1 MSRISTVRTHTSSN
15 GQCCIH
21 THAYVRCVC
30 KKKRQAS
37 NVNFYVPNVWYPT
50 VTQSVSIKDS
60 DTEIRVQTQDRPV
73 LVKCHCMP
81 ADLMSVWSSWRVLQL
96 RTVKSR
102 VRLSGNIIFRLRLH
116 QLVSVT
122 VCQRLTKSHTSLV

>member
-1 MSRISTVRTHTSSN
+1 M
-15 GQCCIH
+15 
-21 THAYVRCVC
+21 
-30 KKKRQAS
+30 
-37 NVNFYVPNVWYPT
+37 NFYVPNVWYPT
-50 VTQSVSIKDS
+50 VTQAVSKKDS

-73 LVKCHCMP
+73 LVKCHRMP

-96 RTVKSR
+96 RTVKSW